1 MSVAVVVGVEVVMV
15 WWWCGT
21 SQECA
26 RPAARSCW
34 HHYPSPPPPFFSSLT
49 NLTTFSHPTS
59 CQAFRN
65 MLRVLALTIVGC
77 LGLTLA
83 FSPVYPVSTLHVA
96 NKKCRA
102 AQTDVLSLLLLLGR
116 RGGRPGPLHVCYA
129 VSTTSGGSSYDEGF
143 PGVRTLAS
151 GVAGVLGRGGPM
163 FSS

>member
-1 MSVAVVVGVEVVMV
+1 MVVV
-15 WWWCGT
+15 WHI
-21 SQECA
+21 A
-26 RPAARSCW
+26 RVREASSTFLLASLPI
-34 HHYPSPPPPFFSSLT
+34 PPPPFFSSLT